1 MAVLKISHG
10 SGTRRAA
17 ARFQ

>member
-10 SGTRRAA
+10 TGTRRAA
-17 ARFQ
+17 ARF